1 MFYVTAEKR
10 CLEVFKI
17 FQEDKQNLRTLLFTA
32 CLQTWNNEIN
42 IHMLAQGTH
51 TYVHT
56 NSCAHV

>member
-1 MFYVTAEKR
+1 MFYVTAEKK

-42 IHMLAQGTH
+42 IHMLA
-51 TYVHT
+51 
-56 NSCAHV
+56 